1 MGDDSIDTKLM
12 RLYIESKSV
21 GDVEDEV
28 KHTKKEPIPDIA
40 LLSDHNVNNDDIII
54 LEMDDA

>member
-1 MGDDSIDTKLM
+1 M